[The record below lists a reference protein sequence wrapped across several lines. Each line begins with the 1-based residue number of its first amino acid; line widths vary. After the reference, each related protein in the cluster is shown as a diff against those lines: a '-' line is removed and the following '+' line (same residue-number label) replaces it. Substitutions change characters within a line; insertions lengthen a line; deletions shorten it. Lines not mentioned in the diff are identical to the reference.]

1 MSTWQR
7 VGEHR
12 GLGKRRDQGTRV
24 VEVVEVVVEVVE
36 VVVEVVVSVIARK
49 EKSQVSSR

>member
-24 VEVVEVVVEVVE
+24 VEVVEVVVEVV
-36 VVVEVVVSVIARK
+36 VSVIARK